1 MDNDVKI
8 DKENKE
14 NKENK
19 EIELCEECREEMT
32 IKDIEHFV
40 KDNKKWCNEC
50 RFFPD
55 YENWPPIGY

>member
-8 DKENKE
+8 DNFKIY
-14 NKENK
+14 KENK
-19 EIELCEECREEMT
+19 EIELCEECKEEMT
-32 IKDIEHFV
+32 IKDIEHFI

-55 YENWPPIGY
+55 HENWPPIGY

>member
-40 KDNKKWCNEC
+40 KDNTKQKQN
-50 RFFPD
+50 
-55 YENWPPIGY
+55 I